1 MQMNHTRRQFLAIS
15 ACAAASGMLPL
26 KAAFAEGYPERDVN
40 LIVPYSPGSNPDI
53 AARIV
58 SEALR
63 VRMGQP
69 FIINTR
75 MGAGGSIGLGAAARS
90 KPDGYNLVIGHI
102 GGLSINP
109 SVYAS
114 LPYDVEKDF
123 APIRQIYNSPL
134 ILLVAQDAPYKTV
147 RDMLDAAKAR
157 PDDLSFSSGGNGNG
171 AHLSGEL
178 LASLAGVK
186 MRHIPYKSTSTALI
200 AVANG
205 DIDFS
210 FGNLSLAVPLI
221 DAKKLRAIGFSGP
234 PVLEQLPDVPLVSDT
249 VSGFSFH
256 DWSGMLAPTGTPAAI
271 VDRLSSEITKILA
284 DKKIK
289 NDLALQG
296 LIPVDSDPVKFK
308 AFIEAEQEK
317 WAAVARSIN
326 LKLG

>member
-1 MQMNHTRRQFLAIS
+1 
-15 ACAAASGMLPL
+15 
-26 KAAFAEGYPERDVN
+26 
-40 LIVPYSPGSNPDI
+40 
-53 AARIV
+53 
-58 SEALR
+58 
-63 VRMGQP
+63 MGQP

-123 APIRQIYNSPL
+123 VPVRQIYNSPL
-134 ILLVAQDAPYKTV
+134 ILLVAQNSPYKTV
-147 RDMLDAAKAR
+147 SDVLDAARAR
-157 PDDLSFSSGGNGNG
+157 PGDLGFSSGGNGNG

-178 LASLAGVK
+178 LASLTGVK
-186 MRHIPYKSTSTALI
+186 MRHIPYKSTSSALI

-205 DIDFS
+205 DVDFS

-221 DAKKLRAIGFSGP
+221 DAGKLRALGFSGSP
-234 PVLEQLPDVPLVSDT
+234 ILEQLSDVPLVSDT
-249 VSGFSFH
+249 VPGFSFH
-256 DWSGMLAPTGTPAAI
+256 DWSGMLAPAGTPAAI
-271 VDRLSSEITKILA
+271 VNRLSDEITKVLA
-284 DKKIK
+284 NEKVRK
-289 NDLALQG
+289 DLAVQG

-308 AFIEAEQEK
+308 AFIAAEQKK
-317 WAAVARSIN
+317 WGAVARSIN